1 MRDLIAV
8 KLDQSIGRFNYL
20 KPHSQYFEARF
31 KRGHK

>member
-8 KLDQSIGRFNYL
+8 ESDKSIGSFNYL

-31 KRGHK
+31 NRGHK